1 VLFYIFS
8 VANNLSQIESSS
20 SSFANKTEAKMS
32 QILEWKQSVIT
43 AANIISLKTV
53 DYNDEHLSNI

>member
-1 VLFYIFS
+1 
-8 VANNLSQIESSS
+8 
-20 SSFANKTEAKMS
+20 MS
-32 QILEWKQSVIT
+32 QILDWKQSVIT